1 MRSFDTAVLDIG
13 SSKISVMIGDRG
25 INNTF
30 NIKSS
35 AEENYDGFSGG
46 EFFSEENFTEALKNC
61 VKKAGENLRYKIK
74 KLYISVPSEFS
85 YVETKEINVT
95 FPKRK
100 RVKDADIFEIFDA
113 SQKFDENTFV
123 INRSPIFFILDDSRK
138 VINPVGEVTS
148 KLKVLI
154 SYILTDKKFIDLV
167 SGALNSLEIYNLDFI
182 SSSLSEALYLL
193 DPEVRDGGAVLIDC
207 GYITT
212 SVSLVKGDGLLA
224 LKAFSMGGGH
234 ITGDLCQC
242 LNLSFS
248 QAESLKRKVVLS
260 LDATDN
266 DFYEVNVNS
275 NMQPVSAKLVNE
287 IILAR
292 LEMFSDVFNKILN
305 SGEFSVQNKS
315 YLPIYI
321 TGGGLNYLKGA
332 KDYLGKQMGKNL
344 EYIAPSVPQLNR
356 PHYSS
361 VLSLLD
367 LAITQ
372 EKSIKRSFFQ
382 RIFRRGEN

>member
-1 MRSFDTAVLDIG
+1 MSLDTAVLDIG
-13 SSKISVMIGDRG
+13 SSKISVIIGDKG

-46 EFFSEENFTEALKNC
+46 EFFDEAGFALAIQNC

-74 KLYISVPSEFS
+74 KIYVSVPSEFS
-85 YVETKEINVT
+85 YVETKEVNVT

-123 INRSPIFFILDDSRK
+123 INRSPIFFILDDNRK
-138 VINPVGEVTS
+138 VVNPVGEVTS
-148 KLKVLI
+148 KLNVLI
-154 SYILTDKKFIDLV
+154 SYILTDKKFINLV
-167 SGALNSLEIYNLDFI
+167 SSALNDIDIYNVEFI

-193 DPEVRDGGAVLIDC
+193 DPEVRDSGAILIDC

-212 SVSLVKGDGLLA
+212 SVCLVKGDGLLA

-242 LNLSFS
+242 LNLSFA
-248 QAESLKRKVVLS
+248 QAENLKRKVVLS

-266 DFYEVNVNS
+266 DFYEVNVGS
-275 NMQPVSAKLVNE
+275 NVQPVSAKLVNE

-292 LEMFSDVFNKILN
+292 LEMFSDVFKKILN
-305 SGEFSVQNKS
+305 TNEFNAPKT

-332 KDYLGKQMGKNL
+332 KDYLGKQMGKNF
-344 EYIAPSVPQLNR
+344 EFIAPSVPQMNR
-356 PHYSS
+356 PHFSS
-361 VLSLLD
+361 LLSLLD

-382 RIFRRGEN
+382 KIFKRGEN